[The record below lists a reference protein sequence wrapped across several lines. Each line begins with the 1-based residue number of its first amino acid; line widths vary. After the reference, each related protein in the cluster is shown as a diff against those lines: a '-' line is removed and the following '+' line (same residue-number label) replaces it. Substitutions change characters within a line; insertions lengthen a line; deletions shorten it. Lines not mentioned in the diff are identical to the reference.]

1 MALFPSPTI
10 DIYTVSELT
19 AQLKQ
24 FIGGRFRNVRVEGEV
39 SNCKL
44 YPSGHIY
51 FTLKD
56 DNAMMKAVVFNYY
69 GKFPDKALMKDG
81 DTVTCEGKIDV
92 YEKRGE
98 YQLIVNN
105 LTIKSD
111 QGNLYLKFLALKEKL
126 FKEGLFDEAKK
137 KPLPVFP
144 ERIGIVTSPAGAA
157 VRDILHIIYGKFENV
172 AVEIYPVKV
181 QGEEAPFEIVEGLA
195 YFNKT
200 KSVDVIIVGRGG
212 GSLEDLAPFNE
223 EIVARA
229 IYTSV
234 IPVVSAVGHEIDFT
248 IADFVAD
255 VRAPTPTAAADM
267 VVRDKK
273 EVQGILDARKIA
285 LLQGIRNKL
294 ERSKFVFYQQ
304 AMELNERKDFFTSQS
319 MYVDDLL
326 NNLMHGFSN
335 YMRDT
340 RKKVDALSQ
349 RIADLNP
356 DNILERGYSIT
367 QRKDTG
373 AIVFDS
379 AAVEKADNLIV
390 SLSKGK
396 IEVTVTDS
404 QQ

>member
-1 MALFPSPTI
+1 M
-10 DIYTVSELT
+10 
-19 AQLKQ
+19 
-24 FIGGRFRNVRVEGEV
+24 EGEV
-39 SNCKL
+39 SNAKL

-69 GKFPDKALMKDG
+69 GKFPDKTLMKDG

-144 ERIGIVTSPAGAA
+144 ERIGIVTSSAGAA
-157 VRDILHIIYGKFENV
+157 VRDILRIIYGKFENV

-181 QGEEAPFEIVEGLA
+181 QGEEAPPEIVEGLA

-229 IYTSV
+229 IYASV

-248 IADFVAD
+248 IADFAAD
-255 VRAPTPTAAADM
+255 VQSTDANGCGGHGRPGQERGAEYPRREKNCPHT
-267 VVRDKK
+267 RHQ
-273 EVQGILDARKIA
+273 EQARKIEICFLPA
-285 LLQGIRNKL
+285 GDGAQRA
-294 ERSKFVFYQQ
+294 ERLFHEPEHV
-304 AMELNERKDFFTSQS
+304 R
-319 MYVDDLL
+319 
-326 NNLMHGFSN
+326 
-335 YMRDT
+335 R
-340 RKKVDALSQ
+340 
-349 RIADLNP
+349 
-356 DNILERGYSIT
+356 
-367 QRKDTG
+367 
-373 AIVFDS
+373 
-379 AAVEKADNLIV
+379 
-390 SLSKGK
+390 
-396 IEVTVTDS
+396 
-404 QQ
+404 